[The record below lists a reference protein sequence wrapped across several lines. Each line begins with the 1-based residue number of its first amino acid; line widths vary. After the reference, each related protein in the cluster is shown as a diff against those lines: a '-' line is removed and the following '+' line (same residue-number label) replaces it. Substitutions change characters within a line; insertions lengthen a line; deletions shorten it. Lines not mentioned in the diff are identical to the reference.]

1 MRVEDVFIPAHRA
14 VPYDFKG
21 HEWGDT
27 GTVGYR
33 LHGNPMYLGRSLVYF
48 YSALVCTQV
57 GAAWAALDEWEVL
70 LERGTSFPPRIPRTE
85 SPEYQ
90 LWYGRLLSLVETS
103 TTILFGALDQ
113 QADVNGFWAE
123 GGPEYSVAQD
133 ARVRG
138 IILKAGELSGEAV
151 MLAIQTAGTE
161 LLERASREGMA
172 EVRRLV
178 FDALTPQQQDALAEI
193 SLALLHHWDPED
205 PHPWLR

>member
-151 MLAIQTAGTE
+151 MLAIQTAGTS
-161 LLERASREGMA
+161 ASKQDS
-172 EVRRLV
+172 RLGKYARDV
-178 FDALTPQQQDALAEI
+178 LMYRTHIGAQSDALYAANGRSVITGEP
-193 SLALLHHWDPED
+193 PTT
-205 PHPWLR
+205 